1 MTVMPPDHLPP
12 SRIYQHHHLDSTR
25 WAPYIPRD
33 DDIIISTAY
42 KSGTTW
48 TQGIV
53 RELIVY
59 AMQQAGI
66 TDPTQFPAPD
76 RGSSRWV
83 DARWTGPVDELH
95 AQLAAQPHRRFIKS
109 HLALD
114 GLPIYAQVKYLIIT
128 RDPRDVF
135 MSMWNHYSAY
145 TEYFYARLNDNP
157 DYSGDPCPRCPAD
170 IHAFWAMWIGRGW
183 FEWEQEGYPFW
194 GNMYHAQSWW
204 NYRHLDNIL
213 MLHYADMKADPAGEI
228 RRLADFLEIEISAE
242 ALAQVVA
249 HTSLAAMR
257 QRSLAAEAESDRLDA
272 FRGGANTFFYKGT
285 NGRWREVLTAAELA
299 LYEQTRDRVLTP
311 DCARWVESGRAA
323 LF

>member
-1 MTVMPPDHLPP
+1 
-12 SRIYQHHHLDSTR
+12 
-25 WAPYIPRD
+25 
-33 DDIIISTAY
+33 
-42 KSGTTW
+42 
-48 TQGIV
+48 
-53 RELIVY
+53 
-59 AMQQAGI
+59 
-66 TDPTQFPAPD
+66 
-76 RGSSRWV
+76 
-83 DARWTGPVDELH
+83 
-95 AQLAAQPHRRFIKS
+95 
-109 HLALD
+109 
-114 GLPIYAQVKYLIIT
+114 
-128 RDPRDVF
+128 
-135 MSMWNHYSAY
+135 
-145 TEYFYARLNDNP
+145 
-157 DYSGDPCPRCPAD
+157 
-170 IHAFWAMWIGRGW
+170 MWIGRGW

-213 MLHYADMKADPAGEI
+213 LLHYADMKADPAGEI